1 MATKKTAAKPAAKKT
16 TKKTAAKAK
25 VAKKAVKVPKAAKA
39 DDKPTLKSILDSADR
54 AFTDMVKKY
63 YTLAIAYVQA
73 LDYYGSMGRK
83 AFMGRFPLTQNALRN
98 LELVGR
104 GRLLPQFSLCSN
116 RFTVGLVELNNSL
129 DIQYKLLGA
138 AKGMIRCVDS
148 DGKIVTKSFDE
159 LTAKE
164 SDIVLS
170 VVAEGEEDLGP
181 IEIADRITKRMAAAR
196 AEFKRAKKPAYRI
209 YDGPGGP
216 VVRFFKT
223 TAYTA
228 AALEKIV
235 DEMKA
240 RA

>member
-16 TKKTAAKAK
+16 AKKAVSKAK
-25 VAKKAVKVPKAAKA
+25 VAKKAVTATKAAKT
-39 DDKPTLKSILDSADR
+39 DEKPTLKSILDSADK
-54 AFTDMVKKY
+54 AFTDMVKRY
-63 YTLAIAYVQA
+63 YALSIAYVQA

-138 AKGMIRCVDS
+138 AKGMIRCVDT

-181 IEIADRITKRMAAAR
+181 IEIADKITKRMAAAR
-196 AEFKRAKKPAYRI
+196 AEFKRAKKPAYKI
-209 YDGPGGP
+209 YDGPNGP

-223 TAYTA
+223 VAYGVKD
-228 AALEKIV
+228 LQKIIE
-235 DEMKA
+235 EMK
-240 RA
+240 

>member
-16 TKKTAAKAK
+16 VKKTVSKAK
-25 VAKKAVKVPKAAKA
+25 VVKKAVKATKVAKT

-63 YTLAIAYVQA
+63 YALAVAYVQA
-73 LDYYGSMGRK
+73 LDYYGSAGKK

-98 LELVGR
+98 LEMVGR

-116 RFTVGLVELNNSL
+116 RFTVGLVELTNSL
-129 DIQYKLLGA
+129 DVQYKLLGA
-138 AKGMIRCVDS
+138 AKGMIRCVDT

-196 AEFKRAKKPAYRI
+196 AEFRRPKKFAYKI
-209 YDGPGGP
+209 YDEGGNKF
-216 VVRFFKT
+216 VRFFKSVKYGV
-223 TAYTA
+223 AD
-228 AALEKIV
+228 LQKIIE
-235 DEMKA
+235 EMK
-240 RA
+240 

>member
-16 TKKTAAKAK
+16 AKKTVSKAT
-25 VAKKAVKVPKAAKA
+25 VAKKAAKAPKAAKT
-39 DDKPTLKSILDSADR
+39 DDKPTLKSILDSADK
-54 AFTDMVKKY
+54 AFTDMVKRY
-63 YTLAIAYVQA
+63 YALAIAYVQA

-98 LELVGR
+98 LDLVGR

-138 AKGMIRCVDS
+138 AKGMIRCVDT
-148 DGKIVTKSFDE
+148 DGKIVSKSFDE

-196 AEFKRAKKPAYRI
+196 AEFKRAKKPAYKI
-209 YDGPGGP
+209 YDGPNGP
-216 VVRFFKT
+216 VVRFFRT
-223 TAYTA
+223 VAYSVKD
-228 AALEKIV
+228 LQKIIE
-235 DEMKA
+235 EMK
-240 RA
+240 